1 MSVNDPTFTVWLK
14 KKNLVMLIGKW
25 LTIWGC
31 KSDYS
36 ALAKLCD
43 SEVLEIKIFSFRFI
57 LYMSNDIHPL
67 HYGLE

>member
-1 MSVNDPTFTVWLK
+1 
-14 KKNLVMLIGKW
+14 MLIGKW

-43 SEVLEIKIFSFRFI
+43 SEFLEIKIFSFRFI